1 MANDGCLWFSWQTNP
16 NKIDPWGIP
25 SKTPRSQNH
34 AGQDVQNVSSNGKM
48 HKEIPSWRAKHDSND
63 YAFIDY
69 LVSSI
74 TKNLLISF
82 DIFCTFIQLRRKQG
96 NNERDQKRVWG
107 LCTFWG
113 VADSLQTK
121 QVGTINRTSL
131 NPKMQFNAGWKSL
144 DFSCQD
150 IFWKFLRTIYSRRCN
165 ESLMN
170 NLPIRHSI
178 SHSPP
183 PRLFH
188 KKHLAWDLRL
198 RHRVFSTGRE
208 LNKIPAVDHQ
218 VLRYNTWNKKTTNH
232 RILSS

>member
-1 MANDGCLWFSWQTNP
+1 MANDSCLWFSWQTNP

-144 DFSCQD
+144 DFSCHA
-150 IFWKFLRTIYSRRCN
+150 IFWKFLRTTYSKRCKIFDEQLTDKAFN
-165 ESLMN
+165 KS
-170 NLPIRHSI
+170 
-178 SHSPP
+178 
-183 PRLFH
+183 
-188 KKHLAWDLRL
+188 
-198 RHRVFSTGRE
+198 FSTA
-208 LNKIPAVDHQ
+208 KFVSQ
-218 VLRYNTWNKKTTNH
+218 KTY
-232 RILSS
+232 RVRSPSSPCSLVHT